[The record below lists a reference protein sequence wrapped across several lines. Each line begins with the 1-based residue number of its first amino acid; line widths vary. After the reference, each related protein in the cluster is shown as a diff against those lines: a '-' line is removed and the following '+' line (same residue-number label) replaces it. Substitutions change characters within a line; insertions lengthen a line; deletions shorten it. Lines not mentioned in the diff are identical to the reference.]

1 MLTTASHARLASAA
15 AGRQPTLGAGRAAA
29 PRRLHLAVC
38 AVAAPVKEEETLA
51 LSQELEA
58 ERQRRAAE
66 VAKLRTD
73 REVQLEEQV
82 GAVGGGC
89 TREGWR
95 QQIIVLCWW

>member
-1 MLTTASHARLASAA
+1 MRRWAQGVGAA
-15 AGRQPTLGAGRAAA
+15 AALGAVRCV
-29 PRRLHLAVC
+29 AVC
-38 AVAAPVKEEETLA
+38 RVRQQGQLTHLLPSPAMA
-51 LSQELEA
+51 QEREA